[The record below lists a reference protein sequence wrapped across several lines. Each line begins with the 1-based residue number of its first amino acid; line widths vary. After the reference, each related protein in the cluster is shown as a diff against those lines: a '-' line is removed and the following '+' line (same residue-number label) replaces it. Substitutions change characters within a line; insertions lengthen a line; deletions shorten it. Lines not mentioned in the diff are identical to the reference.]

1 MKSRHGISRS
11 LAFLVLC
18 LVFSAGISARAFDES
33 DGFVPDTGTEQTT
46 QQTSTVTTTTAN
58 ETAAQPAAA
67 APSSQSAATGFDE
80 GFDKILQAIS
90 DFFTTLADLFKSFFD
105 AIGGQTSRAPARE
118 PAGQTTTGGGSTRT
132 TAAVEPSPSSTSA
145 PGSLALKVSDTAA
158 SYASRYTTAGSFRYS
173 PGTEDGNLGCADV
186 VSQCL
191 RDAGVGIGRIL
202 NVDGVKNALTS
213 LRAPNNWR
221 IAQPPPYQP
230 GDVVVW
236 KVPPGGRHK
245 HIGIVTRNGNSMM
258 AMNNSSSKRHPVLSG
273 IEYRAVEC
281 VVRKA

>member
-11 LAFLVLC
+11 LAFLILC
-18 LVFSAGISARAFDES
+18 LVFAAGISARAFDDS
-33 DGFVPDTGTEQTT
+33 DGFVPDTGTAQTD
-46 QQTSTVTTTTAN
+46 QQTSTVTTANTSETT
-58 ETAAQPAAA
+58 AQPAVA
-67 APSSQSAATGFDE
+67 APSNTSVATGFDE

-90 DFFTTLADLFKSFFD
+90 NFFTTLADLFKSFFD

-118 PAGQTTTGGGSTRT
+118 PAGQTSTGGGTTQAATAGGQPVGST
-132 TAAVEPSPSSTSA
+132 TAPNAVA
-145 PGSLALKVSDTAA
+145 QKVSDSAA
-158 SYASRYTTAGSFRYS
+158 GYASRYTTAGSFRYS
-173 PGTEDGNLGCADV
+173 PGTENGNLGCADV

-236 KVPPGGRHK
+236 KAPPGGRHK

-258 AMNNSSSKRHPVLSG
+258 AMNNSSSRRHPVLSG

>member
-1 MKSRHGISRS
+1 MKSRHGISHS

-18 LVFSAGISARAFDES
+18 LVFAAGFSAHAFDDS
-33 DGFVPDTGTEQTT
+33 DGFVPDTGTAQTV
-46 QQTSTVTTTTAN
+46 QPTSTVTTTSAN
-58 ETAAQPAAA
+58 EAAAQPTTAAQPN
-67 APSSQSAATGFDE
+67 QSVATGFDE

-90 DFFTTLADLFKSFFD
+90 DFFTTLADLFKGLFD

-118 PAGQTTTGGGSTRT
+118 PSGQTG
-132 TAAVEPSPSSTSA
+132 TAAVQPTASTTTPNSIA
-145 PGSLALKVSDTAA
+145 QKVNETAA
-158 SYASRYTTAGSFRYS
+158 SYANRYTTRGSFQYS
-173 PGTEDGNLGCADV
+173 PGTENGNLGCADV

-236 KVPPGGRHK
+236 KAPPGGRHK

>member
-1 MKSRHGISRS
+1 MISRHGISRS

-18 LVFSAGISARAFDES
+18 LVFVASISARAFDES
-33 DGFVPDTGTEQTT
+33 DGFVPDTGTAQTE
-46 QQTSTVTTTTAN
+46 QQTSTVTTTSAN
-58 ETAAQPAAA
+58 EAAAQPAAA
-67 APSSQSAATGFDE
+67 ARSNQSVATGFDE

-90 DFFTTLADLFKSFFD
+90 DFFTTLADLFKGFFD
-105 AIGGQTSRAPARE
+105 AIGGQTSKAPARE
-118 PAGQTTTGGGSTRT
+118 PSGQTGTTGTGSTRATAAQPTGST
-132 TAAVEPSPSSTSA
+132 TAPNEIAQ
-145 PGSLALKVSDTAA
+145 KVNDTAA

-173 PGTEDGNLGCADV
+173 PGTENGNLGCADV

-202 NVDGVKNALTS
+202 NVDGVKSALTS

-236 KVPPGGRHK
+236 KAPPGGRHK